1 MATAELR
8 LSVPVDRARDAVG
21 YAPPRAGFTV
31 QPTASGPLD
40 VSRGSMGTTL
50 VAGAFAG
57 QDMHVRFDVHFSQA
71 NRGTLASFEHS
82 AVGGFLQGRRDRR
95 GQGRRV
101 SCDRAA
107 NLTGERLAQQG
118 LLVGGVPAAP
128 SDAGAAQQ
136 PVATDGTWAPPVPP
150 AAARYPG
157 AAAPAA
163 DGSSAAPAYG
173 ATPEYPQAGA
183 PAYGASPYGTAP
195 PLRERRTASR
205 SSRSSSAFVF
215 PVGGIIAGVVALAQ
229 IKRTGEK
236 GRGLAIT
243 GIVAGGR
250 HQRPG
255 DHRRDRSRDLLDR
268 GRFAGVLVGPLR
280 HPGLPAGRRRH
291 RGPERGGPGR
301 RRTRSRCPSARASTN
316 VRAASSA
323 RPTSS
328 TARSRTRTRCFSS
341 FLLPEGTFRG
351 DDAIATAAQ
360 EAATLRSLVRRHPLR
375 PVGAEL
381 SVRRSHR
388 RHLGRRRPR
397 DLVPAVRPGRR
408 GDHRVAGGLGAL
420 TPGANGVHAR
430 RCVARGAGGADAPGA
445 TVVNSPTA
453 P

>member
-21 YAPPRAGFTV
+21 YALAEQGFSV
-31 QPTASGPLD
+31 QPTASGSLD

-71 NRGTLASFEHS
+71 AEGTLASFEHS
-82 AVGGFLQGRRDRR
+82 AVGGFFKG
-95 GQGRRV
+95 GAIG
-101 SCDRAA
+101 AA
-107 NLTGERLAQQG
+107 KAGDVVRQAAHLTGERLAQQG

-150 AAARYPG
+150 APPGYPG

-195 PLRERRTASR
+195 AASGKTNGI
-205 SSRSSSAFVF
+205 SILAIILGFVF

-243 GIVAGGR
+243 GIVAGAVISVLAIIAVIGLVIFSIAVGS
-250 HQRPG
+250 QASSSDPFDIPDYPQDGGVTVGPSEAAPG
-255 DHRRDRSRDLLDR
+255 DGDTFTLPVGACLDNVP
-268 GRFAGVLVGPLR
+268 GGFISSSNLVDCAVP
-280 HPGLPAGRRRH
+280 HTY
-291 RGPERGGPGR
+291 E
-301 RRTRSRCPSARASTN
+301 
-316 VRAASSA
+316 V
-323 RPTSS
+323 
-328 TARSRTRTRCFSS
+328 FSS
-341 FLLPEGTFRG
+341 FLLPEGTFPG

-360 EAATLRSLVRRHPLR
+360 EGCDAAFPSF
-375 PVGAEL
+375 VGIPFDQSALNYQFVAPTEDTWAGGDREISCL
-381 SVRRSHR
+381 
-388 RHLGRRRPR
+388 LY
-397 DLVPAVRPGRR
+397 DPAVEETTGSL
-408 GDHRVAGGLGAL
+408 AGS
-420 TPGANGVHAR
+420 AR
-430 RCVARGAGGADAPGA
+430 
-445 TVVNSPTA
+445 
-453 P
+453 